1 MIIVSQDKRK
11 IVNFD
16 NLFNIDYYKIDG
28 NFEIDANTENDS
40 VCLGHYKTEERAK
53 EVLQEIMKVYKFY
66 NGKTY
71 YVEDVYNLL
80 GDYENGVY
88 EMPVEGE
95 KR

>member
-1 MIIVSQDKRK
+1 MIIVSQDKSK

-53 EVLQEIMKVYKFY
+53 EVLQEIIKSYRHYRTAECDGYTNVLEETAVF
-66 NGKTY
+66 
-71 YVEDVYNLL
+71 
-80 GDYENGVY
+80 
-88 EMPVEGE
+88 EMPVEKVGD
-95 KR
+95 K

>member
-53 EVLQEIMKVYKFY
+53 EVLQEIT
-66 NGKTY
+66 KTY
-71 YVEDVYNLL
+71 FDENCEF
-80 GDYENGVY
+80 ENGMYHLQKIY
-88 EMPVEGE
+88 EMPEE
-95 KR
+95 